1 MDSENAPKRFYVE
14 PLLIPDEEPELRT
27 PVVHGLFRR
36 GEVCNFIAAPKTGK
50 TWMVYSMMLA
60 IIQGKAWCG
69 HRTEKGRVLLIDN
82 ELHPETA
89 KNRLWKV
96 CNQDGIDL
104 DQVAEMVDV
113 AFIRGRRG
121 TVEDLE
127 ATMRTVE
134 KGRYALVVI
143 DAFYRFIGKG
153 MDENSNADM
162 THLYNHMDMVA
173 GIGDAALL
181 LVHHASKGNQS
192 SKETMDVGAGAGSIG
207 RATDSHVVFLRHQKE
222 GCVVMQ
228 AKTRSWQSPHPKV
241 IHIDPPRVWHDQE
254 GLDPSHLWFPPKQK
268 VKQD

>member
-1 MDSENAPKRFYVE
+1 MDSAQAPKRFLVE
-14 PLLIPDEEPELRT
+14 PLLIPDEEPQLRD

-36 GEVCNFIAAPKTGK
+36 GEVCNFIAAAKTGK
-50 TWMVYSMMLA
+50 TWMVYTLMIS
-60 IIQGKAWCG
+60 IIQGIPWCG
-69 HRTEKGRVLLIDN
+69 HKTEKGRVLLIDN

-96 CNQDGIDL
+96 AHQYGVDL
-104 DQVAEMVDV
+104 DRIADMVDV

-134 KGRYALVVI
+134 KGRYSLVIV

-181 LVHHASKGNQS
+181 LVHHSSKGNQS
-192 SKETMDVGAGAGSIG
+192 GKETMDVGAGAGSIG
-207 RATDSHVVFLRHQKE
+207 RATDSHIVFLRHQKDN
-222 GCVVMQ
+222 CVTMQ
-228 AKTRSWQSPHPKV
+228 AKTRSWQSPQPKV